1 MNDKEYKDKIKRY
14 KNDLIFIL
22 IVLLFL
28 LSIGLLR
35 HFEIIKI

>member
-1 MNDKEYKDKIKRY
+1 MNDKEYKDTIKNFKI
-14 KNDLIFIL
+14 DLIFIL